1 MDADGFKYA
10 GDFAEWNVEVVREA
24 LVAAGIDWELA
35 DHLGSFVAETSI
47 RHGSN
52 CSEIGIHIS
61 TALSEDLGEQYD
73 WWTPQGVLEQ
83 LESANRQST
92 FLYGE
97 SGVTS
102 AVLVAYSGKTLKRHR
117 ESIGNQT
124 ARRIVE
130 VT

>member
-1 MDADGFKYA
+1 MDELIESAPTSTRELMSISS
-10 GDFAEWNVEVVREA
+10 DFPNTDLGHLVLREA

-47 RHGSN
+47 RHGSS

-83 LESANRQST
+83 WESANRQNT
-92 FLYGE
+92 FLYGD
-97 SGVTS
+97 SGFTLTS
-102 AVLVAYSGKTLKRHR
+102 C
-117 ESIGNQT
+117 
-124 ARRIVE
+124 
-130 VT
+130 